1 MYIQDNG
8 VSNSNAA
15 FQGIYGPFL
24 IKFQFVSMTG
34 LEKSEWDS
42 VSFGNRSTYIYA
54 FEIKACL
61 SKVPLKTYL
70 STNEK

>member
-1 MYIQDNG
+1 MHIQDNG

-42 VSFGNRSTYIYA
+42 VSFENRSTYM
-54 FEIKACL
+54 L
-61 SKVPLKTYL
+61 SK
-70 STNEK
+70 